1 MKPDPTRFLE
11 VAAGHLMA
19 RAAPLL
25 PAYEQSSA
33 SVIGLLL
40 TAVAEEF
47 GRAAARRMD
56 ENRALRALFAEAAA
70 AVEDAALAARLREA
84 AEGGDPDLRVEALE
98 ATNADLRAL
107 LIELH
112 AHVEGLASEAA
123 RRIEE
128 AIWSEL
134 VRSTERRRL
143 TLQIF

>member
-123 RRIEE
+123 RPIEE